1 MSDRL
6 EMLAARYQ
14 NVLNA
19 FGLVLREKK
28 QLPAFDNS
36 MAIFEGR
43 IFAMRMVIDRGEP
56 FVSLSRADESRWL
69 SLSYLLALLQP
80 ALPFVS
86 EASAAE
92 RMLNAQDRIKEFFS
106 SPHYDCLVMAYDQ
119 LEKSLNRGSI
129 RR

>member
-1 MSDRL
+1 MNDRL
-6 EMLAARYQ
+6 ETLVMHYQ

-28 QLPAFDNS
+28 QLPAFGNS
-36 MAIFEGR
+36 TATFENG
-43 IFAMRMVIDRGEP
+43 IFAMRMLIDRGEP
-56 FVSLSRADESRWL
+56 FVSLSRLDRSQWL

-80 ALPFVS
+80 ALPLVG

-92 RMLNAQDRIKEFFS
+92 RMLSAQDRINEFFS
-106 SPHYDCLVMAYDQ
+106 SPHYDCLVTAYNQ
-119 LEKSLNRGSI
+119 LERSLNRCSV